1 MKKIFSL
8 LMAIAMLVSV
18 CALFAACTQD
28 NDVQDDQQG
37 GSNVQSDASDFKV
50 GAIYINGKNDTAGY
64 TYAHSKGIN
73 AAIRNSGRKSVCGR
87 QCKRRH
93 NRSV

>member
-37 GSNVQSDASDFKV
+37 GSNVQSDASDL
-50 GAIYINGKNDTAGY
+50 
-64 TYAHSKGIN
+64 
-73 AAIRNSGRKSVCGR
+73 R
-87 QCKRRH
+87 
-93 NRSV
+93 